1 MYRVGF
7 PLWKVAARLN
17 IPLLVKLDVMHDQEA
32 KVFVVT
38 SPDLHGLVVEAPDTT
53 SAEDLHKEI
62 HGCIDLLME
71 QLLSKA
77 PRARSVTTA
86 WPGEFSPA

>member
-1 MYRVGF
+1 
-7 PLWKVAARLN
+7 
-17 IPLLVKLDVMHDQEA
+17 MHDQEA
-32 KVFVVT
+32 RVFVVT

-53 SAEDLHKEI
+53 GAEDLHKEI
-62 HGCIDLLME
+62 HDCIDLLME